1 LGTRYSGA
9 LGTAG
14 HGFAEHTADC
24 ACEVWAPTFAGLL
37 AEAGRAFTDAIT
49 PIEGVEARE
58 EHRLAVAAGA
68 PDELLVAWLEEL
80 LYLFET
86 TDVLVC
92 GAKVRVDEAGGELRL
107 TATVAGE
114 PFDGERHPLR
124 TLIKGVTYHDLTVEE
139 RSDGWRA
146 RVLFD
151 I

>member
-1 LGTRYSGA
+1 MGST
-9 LGTAG
+9 G
-14 HGFAEHTADC
+14 HDFPEHTADC
-24 ACEVWAPTFAGLL
+24 ACEVWAPTFAELL
-37 AEAGRAFTDAIT
+37 AEAARAFTDVIT
-49 PIEGVEARE
+49 PTDGIEPRD
-58 EHRLAVAAGA
+58 EHRLTVKAGA

-92 GAKVRVDEAGGELRL
+92 HAEVRVDEADGEMRL

-114 PFDGERHPLR
+114 PFDGAQHPLR
-124 TLIKGVTYHDLTVEE
+124 TLIKGVTYHHLTIEE

-146 RVLFD
+146 RVIFD